1 RRTYVLEAAPMHR
14 TTSTN
19 AAANFPL
26 PCSRLAGLPLRPYR
40 HPQEDDPMIGAHSF
54 VGINPWAVL
63 VSALAAMVIG
73 FLWYSP
79 ILFANPWMRLM
90 GFDPND
96 KAKIAEMQ
104 KGAGKIYGLAFVAS
118 LVSAVVLAK
127 IIDVTSV
134 NTILYGMK
142 VGFAVWLGFV
152 TTVQLTGALFG
163 RQPTRLYV
171 INTGY
176 QLVCYLV
183 MGAILAQWPH

>member
-1 RRTYVLEAAPMHR
+1 
-14 TTSTN
+14 
-19 AAANFPL
+19 
-26 PCSRLAGLPLRPYR
+26 
-40 HPQEDDPMIGAHSF
+40 MIGAHSF

-63 VSALAAMVIG
+63 VSASAAMVIG

-90 GFDPND
+90 GFDPYD

-163 RQPTRLYV
+163 KQPTKLYV